1 MGNLIKSLF
10 GTIKKNKKMETSQ
23 KTIKEYQDQ
32 YSNFDFQWLKGED
45 ISTIEKYQGI
55 SSNGQMIFIEFQS
68 GRKINIDL
76 LDEFML
82 ILPAAVPPVPQ
93 INQQIQHQEKE
104 SAVTS
109 IVYEDQENIRIDSP
123 IYKLLKK
130 QKKNMVEV
138 SIKIKLNLPP
148 KELYSVLLGSFD
160 DAEKEIIDFVLDG
173 VDMNNIKK
181 SLADSV
187 KKSYYSDSQKSSK
200 IKTEPEKEK
209 TELED

>member
-10 GTIKKNKKMETSQ
+10 GTIKKNKKMESSK

-32 YSNFDFQWLKGED
+32 YSNFDFQWMKGENM
-45 ISTIEKYQGI
+45 SVIEKYQGV
-55 SSNGQMIFIEFQS
+55 SSNGEMIFIDFQS
-68 GRKINIDL
+68 GRKMNIDL

-82 ILPAAVPPVPQ
+82 TLPAAVHSSPPV
-93 INQQIQHQEKE
+93 NQQIQNQEKE

-187 KKSYYSDSQKSSK
+187 KKSYYSDPQKPSK
-200 IKTEPEKEK
+200 IKAEPEKEK